1 MFELR
6 KGRLQTKRMTAIP
19 NIQAAAQRAMTDVA
33 STKQMP
39 GIQGG
44 SEASLSYPTPFAGLL
59 QDAIGKTQ
67 QLETNAANSVAGLLS
82 GQGVDVH
89 TAMIATEKANL
100 GFEMM
105 LAFRNKAVAA
115 YQQLMGMQF

>member
-1 MFELR
+1 
-6 KGRLQTKRMTAIP
+6 MTAIP
-19 NIQAAAQRAMTDVA
+19 NIQATAQRVMADVA
-33 STKQMP
+33 SSNGMS
-39 GIQGG
+39 GISG
-44 SEASLSYPTPFAGLL
+44 SNDASLSYPTPFAGLL

-67 QLETNAANSVAGLLS
+67 QLETNAASTVTGLLS

>member
-1 MFELR
+1 
-6 KGRLQTKRMTAIP
+6 MTAIA
-19 NIQAAAQRAMTDVA
+19 NIQAAAQQMIADVT
-33 STKQMP
+33 STK
-39 GIQGG
+39 GTA
-44 SEASLSYPTPFAGLL
+44 EASGSSGAALSYPTPFSGLL

-67 QLETNAANSVAGLLS
+67 QLESNAASSVTGLLS
-82 GQGVDVH
+82 GQGVNVH

>member
-1 MFELR
+1 
-6 KGRLQTKRMTAIP
+6 MTAIP
-19 NIQAAAQRAMTDVA
+19 NVQAAAQQIMAGVA
-33 STKQMP
+33 SGNQASK
-39 GIQGG
+39 IEG
-44 SEASLSYPTPFAGLL
+44 SSDASLSYPNPFAGLL

-67 QLETNAANSVAGLLS
+67 QLETNAASAVSGLLS

-115 YQQLMGMQF
+115 YQQLMGLQF

>member
-1 MFELR
+1 
-6 KGRLQTKRMTAIP
+6 MTPIT
-19 NIQAAAQRAMTDVA
+19 NIQAAAQRAMRDVA
-33 STKQMP
+33 ASNA
-39 GIQGG
+39 I
-44 SEASLSYPTPFAGLL
+44 SEIADSSHASLSYSTPFAGLL

-67 QLETNAANSVAGLLS
+67 QLDTNAANAVTGLLS

-115 YQQLMGMQF
+115 YQQLMGLQF